1 MQATKTKKTLVALL
15 LVLAAAVIVAFP
27 AFPRAHC
34 DTLDGPV
41 VVAARHAIE
50 TGKVEKVLGWVLPDA
65 EKEIRDAFKRTLA
78 VRKASPEAK
87 ALADVWFFETLVR
100 VHREGE
106 GAPYTGLKP
115 AGLPVAPA
123 IAAADHAVESGSAAE
138 LEQLLVEQ
146 VRHGLHEKFHALNEK
161 TPGKDA
167 SVADVRAWVAKYVT
181 FIHYAE
187 GIHAATAA
195 GAHGHGEAPATSAA
209 PHADAPAAP
218 APRAD
223 AAKPVH
229 RH

>member
-1 MQATKTKKTLVALL
+1 MENRKTKHTLLAVA
-15 LVLAAAVIVAFP
+15 AFAIVAFP
-27 AFPRAHC
+27 ALSRAHC

-50 TGKVEKVLGWVLPDA
+50 TGKVEAVLGWVQPDA

-87 ALADVWFFETLVR
+87 ALADTWFFETLVR
-100 VHREGE
+100 VHRQGE

-123 IAAADHAVESGSAAE
+123 IAAADRAVERHDAAE
-138 LEQLLVEQ
+138 LERLLVEQ
-146 VRHGLHEKFHALNEK
+146 VRHGLHEKFHAVEAQ
-161 TPGKDA
+161 TPGKNA

-195 GAHGHGEAPATSAA
+195 GAHGHGEASAKAAA
-209 PHADAPAAP
+209 PHAEPAP
-218 APRAD
+218 APAPH
-223 AAKPVH
+223 AAGAKPVH
-229 RH
+229 SH